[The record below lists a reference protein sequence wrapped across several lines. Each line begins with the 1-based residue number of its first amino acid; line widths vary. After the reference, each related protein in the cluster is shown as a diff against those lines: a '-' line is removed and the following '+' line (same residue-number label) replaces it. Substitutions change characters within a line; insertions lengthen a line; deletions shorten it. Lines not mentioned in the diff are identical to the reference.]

1 MLMQENSG
9 RAGKGHAG
17 RIITLLTDFGLRDV
31 YAGILKG
38 VIIGIAPSVAIVD
51 LTHEIPP
58 QDVRAASF
66 CLAMAYPFFPKGT
79 IHLAV
84 VDPGV
89 GTQRRAVAVAMD
101 DSVLVGPDNGIFS
114 GVFQKG
120 GVQRAVALTRAE
132 FWLTE
137 NPGCTFHGRDIFAP
151 AAAYLASGVPLA
163 RLGEAVDPATLV
175 RLDPAGWS
183 EDGDGFSGC
192 IQYVDTFG
200 NLVTDIPG
208 RLVEGKQ
215 WKIQAAGQEI
225 PGGKTY
231 GGVSPGAL
239 LGLVGSHGFVEIAE
253 NGGSARIS
261 LAMKLGDPVRLVYDD
276 VR

>member
-1 MLMQENSG
+1 
-9 RAGKGHAG
+9 
-17 RIITLLTDFGLRDV
+17 
-31 YAGILKG
+31 
-38 VIIGIAPSVAIVD
+38 
-51 LTHEIPP
+51 
-58 QDVRAASF
+58 
-66 CLAMAYPFFPKGT
+66 
-79 IHLAV
+79 
-84 VDPGV
+84 V

-101 DSVLVGPDNGIFS
+101 DAVLVGPDNGIFS

-120 GVQRAVALTRAE
+120 GVQRVVDLTRAE

-151 AAAYLASGVPLA
+151 AAAYLASGTPLA

-183 EDGDGFSGC
+183 EGGDGFSGC

-208 RLVEGKQ
+208 HLVEGKH
-215 WKIQAAGQEI
+215 WKIQAAGQEV

-231 GGVSPGAL
+231 GDVSPGAL

-253 NGGSARIS
+253 NGGSARS
-261 LAMKLGDPVRLVYDD
+261 LLAMKPGDPVRLVYDE

>member
-1 MLMQENSG
+1 MIEENSG

-38 VIIGIAPSVAIVD
+38 VIIGIAPSVRIVD

-58 QDVRAASF
+58 QDVRAASL
-66 CLAMAYPFFPKGT
+66 CLAMAYPYFPKGT

-101 DSVLVGPDNGIFS
+101 DAVLVGPDNGIFS

-120 GVQRAVALTRAE
+120 VVQRVVDLTRAE

-137 NPGCTFHGRDIFAP
+137 NPACTFHGRDIFAP
-151 AAAYLASGVPLA
+151 AAAYLASGTPLA

-183 EDGDGFSGC
+183 EGGDGFSGR

-208 RLVEGKQ
+208 HLVEGKH
-215 WKIQAAGQEI
+215 WKIQAAGQEV

-231 GGVSPGAL
+231 GDVSPGAL

-253 NGGSARIS
+253 NGGSARS
-261 LAMKLGDPVRLVYDD
+261 LLAMKPGDPVRLVYDE

>member
-1 MLMQENSG
+1 MLIQENSG

-66 CLAMAYPFFPKGT
+66 CLAMSYPFFPKGT

-120 GVQRAVALTRAE
+120 VIQRAVALTRAE

-151 AAAYLASGVPLA
+151 AAAYLASGVPFA

-239 LGLVGSHGFVEIAE
+239 LGLVGEPWICGDSGKRGE
-253 NGGSARIS
+253 RPD
-261 LAMKLGDPVRLVYDD
+261 LAGHETGRSGAACVR
-276 VR
+276 

>member
-1 MLMQENSG
+1 MIEENSG

-38 VIIGIAPSVAIVD
+38 VIIGIAPSVRIVD

-58 QDVRAASF
+58 QDVRAASL
-66 CLAMAYPFFPKGT
+66 CLAMAYPYFPKGT

-101 DSVLVGPDNGIFS
+101 DAVLVGPDNGIFS

-120 GVQRAVALTRAE
+120 VVQRVVDLTRAE

-137 NPGCTFHGRDIFAP
+137 NPACTFHGRDIFAP
-151 AAAYLASGVPLA
+151 AAAYLASGTPLA

-183 EDGDGFSGC
+183 EGGDGFSGC

-208 RLVEGKQ
+208 HLVEGKH
-215 WKIQAAGQEI
+215 WKIQAAGQEV

-231 GGVSPGAL
+231 GDVSPGAL

-253 NGGSARIS
+253 NGGSARS
-261 LAMKLGDPVRLVYDD
+261 LLAMKPGDPVRLVYDE

>member
-1 MLMQENSG
+1 MIEANSG

-38 VIIGIAPSVAIVD
+38 VIIGIAPSVRIVD

-58 QDVRAASF
+58 QDVRAASL
-66 CLAMAYPFFPKGT
+66 CLAMAYPYFPKGT

-101 DSVLVGPDNGIFS
+101 DAVLVGPDNGIFS

-120 GVQRAVALTRAE
+120 VVQRVVDLTRAE

-137 NPGCTFHGRDIFAP
+137 NPACTFHGRDIFAP
-151 AAAYLASGVPLA
+151 AAAYLASGTPLA

-183 EDGDGFSGC
+183 EGGDGFSGR

-208 RLVEGKQ
+208 HLVEGKH
-215 WKIQAAGQEI
+215 WKIQAAGQEV

-231 GGVSPGAL
+231 GDVSPGAL

-253 NGGSARIS
+253 NGGSARS
-261 LAMKLGDPVRLVYDD
+261 LLAMKPGDPVRLVYDE